1 MMQALRLRVF
11 QGTAWLL
18 LGLLV
23 TPAVLP
29 RSVWRAPAER
39 IAARPVD
46 DQSDLTELEI
56 FLKLVD
62 GKLLV
67 NRETSELND
76 SPRFKSRLSKSL
88 SRDAVKKSLFD
99 DLDRILNKNEKVFV
113 YSLPTAIR
121 QRYATDEAF
130 RQQFEST
137 AETKGVNEFSGADWP
152 RFQAAFTQ
160 WHNKYKVD
168 LDPPPLPLA
177 GALQAEL
184 SSLSSF
190 LKNTPLKFDPLDDA
204 DVDIDETGK
213 IKVHVAD
220 PIGDLTEDDYSIL
233 VPVEN
238 GEFPHKD
245 KISPTADSIRKALAP
260 LKGQLWRSERI
271 RSYVADFF
279 AGSDFPR
286 TPESQDI
293 RFPALH
299 VDEANA
305 LPKVIEVGK
314 IGRIARIDLMKF
326 DDRLSMIDLVVRQV
340 FDDSTFRTFIKKQ
353 YGKDSTSQPL
363 HHVAPENLPPFHF
376 IYLDTLTG
384 KGREPH
390 YSPLRL
396 AAQAAILSKLG
407 YVIDA
412 TSYDPSTDSINGEGP
427 TAATEEGGPL
437 YVRLMIFKKAEDT
450 SASSGSTETSESG
463 PSTTDGSGSATPVAS
478 PSPSPTPAKPA
489 EKEKLNFLGVDFF
502 YKPDQGVKLSG
513 VYKRQGLLNT
523 ENGNGDLTVRVGNRD
538 EHFIVTGDFSGDN
551 LLFRKFHRR
560 VSVDLFGSS
569 DFEVRRLF
577 FNTQT
582 DERRQSSLIR
592 GELELFTRPQ
602 QLTVFLE
609 ASGGTVELIQND
621 VSVSKQRLNSLSF
634 GGTYVLK
641 TDEVVP
647 LRSLQLEPK
656 ARFGLALAKNEPGFT
671 MFSLRGVFQHH
682 RDIPARFGI
691 QIAGRFDVASK
702 GTPIFELPSFGGVD
716 SVRGFREDDAIGRR
730 LWSLQNEIRTPVF
743 GLPPDAEGF
752 KKFLRN
758 QTKVA
763 AFIDLGAVSDTVGT
777 RSGLRAGPGMGLR
790 VNFMGVNMKLDFAY
804 GLGDAAIGKG
814 RGRFHFSLDTPLRF

>member
-1 MMQALRLRVF
+1 
-11 QGTAWLL
+11 
-18 LGLLV
+18 
-23 TPAVLP
+23 
-29 RSVWRAPAER
+29 
-39 IAARPVD
+39 
-46 DQSDLTELEI
+46 
-56 FLKLVD
+56 
-62 GKLLV
+62 
-67 NRETSELND
+67 
-76 SPRFKSRLSKSL
+76 
-88 SRDAVKKSLFD
+88 
-99 DLDRILNKNEKVFV
+99 
-113 YSLPTAIR
+113 
-121 QRYATDEAF
+121 
-130 RQQFEST
+130 
-137 AETKGVNEFSGADWP
+137 
-152 RFQAAFTQ
+152 
-160 WHNKYKVD
+160 
-168 LDPPPLPLA
+168 
-177 GALQAEL
+177 
-184 SSLSSF
+184 
-190 LKNTPLKFDPLDDA
+190 
-204 DVDIDETGK
+204 
-213 IKVHVAD
+213 
-220 PIGDLTEDDYSIL
+220 
-233 VPVEN
+233 
-238 GEFPHKD
+238 
-245 KISPTADSIRKALAP
+245 
-260 LKGQLWRSERI
+260 
-271 RSYVADFF
+271 
-279 AGSDFPR
+279 
-286 TPESQDI
+286 
-293 RFPALH
+293 
-299 VDEANA
+299 
-305 LPKVIEVGK
+305 
-314 IGRIARIDLMKF
+314 
-326 DDRLSMIDLVVRQV
+326 
-340 FDDSTFRTFIKKQ
+340 
-353 YGKDSTSQPL
+353 
-363 HHVAPENLPPFHF
+363 
-376 IYLDTLTG
+376 
-384 KGREPH
+384 
-390 YSPLRL
+390 
-396 AAQAAILSKLG
+396 
-407 YVIDA
+407 
-412 TSYDPSTDSINGEGP
+412 
-427 TAATEEGGPL
+427 
-437 YVRLMIFKKAEDT
+437 MIFKKAEDT

-463 PSTTDGSGSATPVAS
+463 PSTTDGSGSATPAAS

-691 QIAGRFDVASK
+691 QIAGRLDVASK

>member
-1 MMQALRLRVF
+1 MKLQRLSRRVF
-11 QGTAWLL
+11 QGSVWLL
-18 LGLLV
+18 LV
-23 TPAVLP
+23 IPAVVP
-29 RSVWRAPAER
+29 PTVWS
-39 IAARPVD
+39 AANALD
-46 DQSDLTELEI
+46 DQSDQSELEI
-56 FLKLVD
+56 FFKLVD
-62 GKLLV
+62 GKLQV

-88 SRDAVKKSLFD
+88 SREAVKKSLFD
-99 DLDRILNKNEKVFV
+99 DLDRILKKNEKVFV

-121 QRYATDEAF
+121 QRYATDQGF

-137 AETKGVNEFSGADWP
+137 AETKGVNEFNGADWP
-152 RFQAAFTQ
+152 RFQAAFRQ
-160 WHNKYKVD
+160 WHDKYKVD

-177 GALQAEL
+177 GALLAEL
-184 SSLSSF
+184 RSLSSS
-190 LKNTPLKFDPLDDA
+190 LNNTPLSFDVQMDA

-238 GEFPHKD
+238 GEFAHKD
-245 KISPTADSIRKALAP
+245 KITPTANSIRRALAP

-271 RSYVADFF
+271 RSYLADFF
-279 AGSDFPR
+279 LGSDFPR

-293 RFPALH
+293 RFPALR

-314 IGRIARIDLMKF
+314 IPRIARIDLMKF
-326 DDRLSMIDLVVRQV
+326 DDQLSMIDLVVRQL
-340 FDDSTFRTFIKKQ
+340 FDDSTFRAFIRKQ
-353 YGKDSTSQPL
+353 YGKDSTAQPL
-363 HHVAPENLPPFHF
+363 HHVTPENLPPFHF

-407 YVIDA
+407 YVIDVA
-412 TSYDPSTDSINGEGP
+412 SYDPSTDSITGEGP
-427 TAATEEGGPL
+427 TAANDESGPL
-437 YVRLMIFKKAEDT
+437 YVRLMIFKKADD
-450 SASSGSTETSESG
+450 TSESSG
-463 PSTTDGSGSATPVAS
+463 ATEASGATSLTDGSATPAAS
-478 PSPSPTPAKPA
+478 PSPSPTPSKPA
-489 EKEKLNFLGVDFF
+489 DKPKLNFLGVDFF

-551 LLFRKFHRR
+551 LLFRKLHRR
-560 VSVDLFGSS
+560 LSVDLFGSS

-577 FNTQT
+577 FNTKT

-602 QLTVFLE
+602 QLSVFLE

-634 GGTYVLK
+634 GGAYVLK

-647 LRSLQLEPK
+647 LRSLQFEPK
-656 ARFGLALAKNEPGFT
+656 VRFGLGLAKNEPGFT
-671 MFSLRGVFQHH
+671 MFSLRGVFQHQ
-682 RDIPARFGI
+682 RDIPARFGV
-691 QIAGRFDVASK
+691 QIAGRLDVASK

-730 LWSLQNEIRTPVF
+730 LWSLQNEIRFPIF

-763 AFIDLGAVSDTVGT
+763 AFIDLGSVSDTVGT
-777 RSGLRAGPGMGLR
+777 RPGLRAGPGMGLR
-790 VNFMGVNMKLDFAY
+790 VNFMGVNMKVDYAY

-814 RGRFHFSLDTPLRF
+814 RGRFHFSLDTPFRF